1 MLGKVFEHN
10 RQNRMA
16 SDYRL
21 AYLLLKQDLDAFMTC
36 YETGEY
42 AEAAYIPRSHQEA
55 LAYMWLQKH
64 GDFKDIPWKI
74 SPSITQGMMEFARVY
89 MSKQKNANEL
99 LRRKYRGTYWEYL
112 LNVRKG

>member
-1 MLGKVFEHN
+1 
-10 RQNRMA
+10 
-16 SDYRL
+16 
-21 AYLLLKQDLDAFMTC
+21 MTC